1 MGKIATGV
9 KKRIAYKKEGSTTW
23 GQLAGATGAKQLRRV
38 TGMFN
43 LKKATYES
51 SEIRLDYQ
59 TADMRHGIRS
69 AEGSL
74 NGELS
79 PGTYSDL
86 IGSLVAQDFNVSTAV
101 TSPGSVTIAGTGP
114 TYTVTRTT
122 GSWITDAVTV
132 GTVIRFTGLTTTA
145 DNAKNLLVTSLT
157 ATVATVV
164 VLNGSSLT
172 ASVVASGAAYTVP
185 GKNAIVPLTGH
196 TDQSYTFEEFFTDI
210 NQSEVYTG
218 MKVESCAIKIPA
230 SGFVTSDFAFKGKD
244 RAQTGTAAYFTN
256 PTALGT
262 NSVLAAV
269 NGNLVVN
276 GVPVALL
283 TSLDFTITRTLEN
296 AEAVGSN
303 SLADMFTGRIKVA
316 GSFSAYFTDGTF
328 RDYFDNESVVSILV
342 TVATGNTANAEFIS
356 FTIPKI
362 KVGSADKDDKET
374 GIMTTH
380 SFTALLN
387 SDVSTG
393 LPATTIQ
400 ICDSQAA

>member
-9 KKRIAYKKEGSTTW
+9 KKRIAYKKEGALTW

-69 AEGSL
+69 AEGSV

-86 IGSLVAQDFNVSTAV
+86 IGSLVAQDFSSNSTT

-114 TYTVTRTT
+114 TYTITRTT

-164 VLNGSSLT
+164 VLNGSGLT
-172 ASVVASGAAYTVP
+172 ASVVATGAAYSVP
-185 GKNAIVPLTGH
+185 GKSTAIPLTGH
-196 TDQSYTFEEFFTDI
+196 TDQSYTFEEYFTDI
-210 NQSEVYTG
+210 LQSEVYTG
-218 MKVESCAIKIPA
+218 MKVES
-230 SGFVTSDFAFKGKD
+230 
-244 RAQTGTAAYFTN
+244 
-256 PTALGT
+256 
-262 NSVLAAV
+262 
-269 NGNLVVN
+269 
-276 GVPVALL
+276 
-283 TSLDFTITRTLEN
+283 
-296 AEAVGSN
+296 
-303 SLADMFTGRIKVA
+303 
-316 GSFSAYFTDGTF
+316 
-328 RDYFDNESVVSILV
+328 
-342 TVATGNTANAEFIS
+342 
-356 FTIPKI
+356 
-362 KVGSADKDDKET
+362 
-374 GIMTTH
+374 
-380 SFTALLN
+380 
-387 SDVSTG
+387 
-393 LPATTIQ
+393 
-400 ICDSQAA
+400 

>member
-9 KKRIAYKKEGSTTW
+9 KKRIAYKKEGALTW

-69 AEGSL
+69 AEGSV

-86 IGSLVAQDFNVSTAV
+86 IGSLVAQDFSSNSTT

-114 TYTVTRTT
+114 TYTITRTT

-164 VLNGSSLT
+164 VLNGSGLT
-172 ASVVASGAAYTVP
+172 ASVVATGAAYSVP
-185 GKNAIVPLTGH
+185 GKSTAIPLTGH
-196 TDQSYTFEEFFTDI
+196 TDQSYTFEEYFTDI
-210 NQSEVYTG
+210 LQSEVYTG

-244 RAQTGTAAYFTN
+244 RAQTGTTAYFTSPAN
-256 PTALGT
+256 LGT

-269 NGNLVVN
+269 NGSLVVN
-276 GVPVALL
+276 GTPVALL

-342 TVATGNTANAEFIS
+342 TVATGNTANADYIS

-400 ICDSQAA
+400 IQDSQA